1 MVLSDAIRVIGCL
14 ARTMEKFC
22 TDCEGDLRCFVRDI
36 LKRHLQMEAPD
47 WLAALLEE
55 AKNKIA

>member
-1 MVLSDAIRVIGCL
+1 MLGAY
-14 ARTMEKFC
+14 TMEKFC
-22 TDCEGDLRCFVRDI
+22 TDCDGDLRGFVRDI

-55 AKNKIA
+55 AKQQARVTA